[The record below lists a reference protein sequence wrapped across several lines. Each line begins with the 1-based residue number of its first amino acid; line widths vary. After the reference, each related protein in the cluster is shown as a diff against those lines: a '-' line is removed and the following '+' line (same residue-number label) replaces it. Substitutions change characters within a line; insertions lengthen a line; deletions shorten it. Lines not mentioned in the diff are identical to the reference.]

1 MNWQS
6 SSLIKERPEV
16 ASFIKLLIEGNVEDV
31 RKLVS
36 DIPALATN
44 PLHIGAT
51 REVASDYFI
60 DELSHYIYCGD
71 TALHI
76 AAMAYCE
83 QAIACLAE
91 HGAQI
96 DTRNRRGAAPI
107 HYAADGGPTSRTWN
121 PEHQFATIAK
131 LLALGANP
139 NALDKSGVAPLHR
152 AVRQRCTG
160 AVRALLAGGA
170 DVNLKN
176 KTGSTPLRLCE
187 LTTGRGGSGSFEA
200 KREQQA
206 IFDLLIA
213 AGAKRS

>member
-1 MNWQS
+1 MSWQT
-6 SSLIKERPEV
+6 SSLMKERPEV
-16 ASFIKLLIEGNVEDV
+16 ARFIRLLIEGNVEEL
-31 RKLVS
+31 RKLLAEM
-36 DIPALATN
+36 PALPKE

-51 REVASDYFI
+51 REFASEYFI
-60 DELSHYIYCGD
+60 DELSHYIYSGD

-83 QAIACLAE
+83 QAIACLAD
-91 HGAQI
+91 HGATI
-96 DTRNRRGAAPI
+96 DARNRRGAAPI
-107 HYAADGGPTSRTWN
+107 HYAADGAPTNTTWN

-213 AGAKRS
+213 AGANRR